1 MNDQMRSAQP
11 FRSYRDISTGFASIR
26 MVFQID
32 FDTLELLDMAHDGFI
47 GKGRGG

>member
-11 FRSYRDISTGFASIR
+11 FSVDRDISTGFPAIR

-32 FDTLELLDMAHDGFI
+32 FDTLELLDKAHDGFI

>member
-11 FRSYRDISTGFASIR
+11 FRRRSDISPRFTAIR
-26 MVFQID
+26 MVLQIG
-32 FDTLELLDMAHDGFI
+32 FDTLELLGKAHDGFI

>member
-11 FRSYRDISTGFASIR
+11 FRRYSDISPGFTVIR
-26 MVFQID
+26 MVLQIG
-32 FDTLELLDMAHDGFI
+32 FDTLELLGKAHDESI

>member
-1 MNDQMRSAQP
+1 
-11 FRSYRDISTGFASIR
+11 

-32 FDTLELLDMAHDGFI
+32 FDTLELLDKAHDEFV

>member
-11 FRSYRDISTGFASIR
+11 FRHYSDISPGFTAIR
-26 MVFQID
+26 VVLQIG
-32 FDTLELLDMAHDGFI
+32 FDTLELLDKAHDGFI